1 MTFKRLNISKL
12 SIIGFCT
19 LLTSISSLTACNST
33 QAQEQSTQ
41 QAQEQ
46 SSAQAQE
53 QSPLKQRRRGRRNPT
68 AGANLENMTLE
79 SISFRGQTR
88 DYYIH
93 TPSSYQSNK
102 STPLVLAF
110 HGGVGRGDTMAQKTG
125 LNAVADREGFIVV
138 YPNGIDR
145 GDRGGRWNDGRIASQ
160 QGAGSDDVAFVRALI
175 DHLVRTKNIDSRRIY
190 STGGSNGGFFTQRL
204 ACELSDKISA
214 FASVSATLPQSL
226 QSRCNPPR
234 SISMLMINGTA
245 DPLVPWQGGQVQ
257 IGAGGNILSAPATVE
272 FWRKHNNCS
281 TNPNVEQ
288 LPDTQND
295 GTKVKKATYSGC
307 RNNTPLVFYTVEG
320 GGHGWPGSRSERRS
334 EARSGKVSREI
345 LASYV
350 IWNFFE
356 PQTLR

>member
-1 MTFKRLNISKL
+1 MASNRLNISKL

-19 LLTSISSLTACNST
+19 LLTSFSLLTACNLT
-33 QAQEQSTQ
+33 QAQEQSLT
-41 QAQEQ
+41 QAQEP
-46 SSAQAQE
+46 
-53 QSPLKQRRRGRRNPT
+53 SPLKQRRRGRLRRNPE
-68 AGANLENMTLE
+68 ARANFENMTLE

-102 STPLVLAF
+102 LTPLVLAF

-125 LNAVADREGFIVV
+125 LNAVAEREGFIVV

-160 QGAGSDDVAFVRALI
+160 QGSGSDDVAFVRALI
-175 DHLVRTKNIDSRRIY
+175 DHLVQTKNIDSRRVY
-190 STGGSNGGFFTQRL
+190 SAGGSNGGFFTQRL
-204 ACELSDKISA
+204 ACELSDKITA

-226 QSRCNPPR
+226 QSRCNPSR
-234 SISMLMINGTA
+234 SVPMLMINGTA
-245 DPLVPWQGGQVQ
+245 DPFVPWQGGQVQ
-257 IGAGGNILSAPATVE
+257 IGAGGNILSVPATVD

-281 TNPNVEQ
+281 TNPAVEQ

-307 RNNTPLVFYTVEG
+307 RNNAPIVFYTVEG
-320 GGHGWPGSRSERRS
+320 GGHGWPGSQSERRS

-356 PQTLR
+356 QQTLP